1 MWDNYPFF
9 FFEKQ
14 THTHT
19 QGRGKGVLTQSVIP
33 QFCFYDYHRTL
44 SFFFNI
50 KLRYYMCVHTKM
62 GVDNLV
68 VLQIG
73 EKIKVLV
80 HTIWCG
86 N

>member
-1 MWDNYPFF
+1 
-9 FFEKQ
+9 
-14 THTHT
+14 
-19 QGRGKGVLTQSVIP
+19 
-33 QFCFYDYHRTL
+33 
-44 SFFFNI
+44 
-50 KLRYYMCVHTKM
+50 MCVHSKM

-73 EKIKVLV
+73 DKITVLV